1 MSIAKQ
7 LVDLMEG
14 ELTASSEPGKG
25 SRFTLN
31 MECQRART
39 PASVQYLRFPAGI
52 RVVSS
57 DSALIETLRDWLGE
71 WEVSCKVD
79 LGIAL
84 QTDIDE
90 TVVLVDAR
98 CLKDGD
104 KSILGNSGLA
114 SRDLILITDNAQEWQ
129 DDRKFDY
136 INVQPL
142 PLERERL
149 YSVLHSLQTASFDET
164 ELQSNQDKAPVKP
177 LLTGHIL
184 VAEDNKINQRVT
196 CGFLEQDGHKVVV
209 VDNGDAA
216 LDQLEAQDFD
226 LAIVDMM
233 MPGHGGLD
241 VVKIFRHTQ
250 GSRTGMPFIVLTANV
265 SKEVQMACESIGVK
279 YLSKP
284 LRGVDLKAEVQQILM
299 PRKGEGFETKV
310 ESVFD
315 FSDAPILEESIYQ
328 ELVELLG
335 EGSRLES
342 TVQDFYDDIEQLIKE
357 MDLSV
362 SSSDW
367 QTVADNAHGL
377 KSAAVG
383 IGAKQLAAAARKLE
397 YEMRKIPPRAQKDPL
412 AGINA
417 AYRAVRNELQSR
429 ITISGDSSGLS

>member
-1 MSIAKQ
+1 
-7 LVDLMEG
+7 
-14 ELTASSEPGKG
+14 
-25 SRFTLN
+25 
-31 MECQRART
+31 
-39 PASVQYLRFPAGI
+39 
-52 RVVSS
+52 
-57 DSALIETLRDWLGE
+57 
-71 WEVSCKVD
+71 
-79 LGIAL
+79 
-84 QTDIDE
+84 
-90 TVVLVDAR
+90 
-98 CLKDGD
+98 
-104 KSILGNSGLA
+104 
-114 SRDLILITDNAQEWQ
+114 
-129 DDRKFDY
+129 
-136 INVQPL
+136 
-142 PLERERL
+142 
-149 YSVLHSLQTASFDET
+149 
-164 ELQSNQDKAPVKP
+164 
-177 LLTGHIL
+177 TGHIL